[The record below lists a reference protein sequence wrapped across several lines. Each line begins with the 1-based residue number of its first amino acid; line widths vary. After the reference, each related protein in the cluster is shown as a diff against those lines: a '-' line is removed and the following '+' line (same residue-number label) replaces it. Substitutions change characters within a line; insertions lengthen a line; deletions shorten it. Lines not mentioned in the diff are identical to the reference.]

1 VFVQLEA
8 LIMDTNVKLVLLIVF
23 IAHLK
28 KIVLLVI
35 LTKLISQF
43 QTTVYVLMV
52 SLILAINALLVI
64 LPVLIVVMLKP
75 AHHV

>member
-1 VFVQLEA
+1 MFVQLEA